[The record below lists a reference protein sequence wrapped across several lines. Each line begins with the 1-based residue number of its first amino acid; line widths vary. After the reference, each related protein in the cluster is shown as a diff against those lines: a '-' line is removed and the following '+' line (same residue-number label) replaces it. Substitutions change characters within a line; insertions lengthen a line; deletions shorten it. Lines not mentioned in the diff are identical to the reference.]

1 MDKLKKKD
9 LKELDKEKSQEE
21 EINELVRRLQDF
33 KNPDEQ
39 YLALIEISS
48 FLSIFLEEEK
58 LIEFFLINNKYRIN
72 KY

>member
-1 MDKLKKKD
+1 LKKKD

>member
-1 MDKLKKKD
+1 MKKKD

>member
-1 MDKLKKKD
+1 M
-9 LKELDKEKSQEE
+9 DKEKSQEE

>member
-1 MDKLKKKD
+1 
-9 LKELDKEKSQEE
+9 LDKEKSQEE